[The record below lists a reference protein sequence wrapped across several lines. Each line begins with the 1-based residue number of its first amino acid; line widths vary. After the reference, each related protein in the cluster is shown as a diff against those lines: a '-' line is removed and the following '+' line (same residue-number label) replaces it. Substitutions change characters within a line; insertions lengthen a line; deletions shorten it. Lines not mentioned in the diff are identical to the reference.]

1 MFIPLWLLALA
12 GFAFVLLAAMALR
25 PRQGGE
31 TIRGE
36 MIQGQQRDARRLA
49 APKSSS
55 AAPPPAALLPE
66 ETSILA
72 DPEISAALV
81 GGNKIEAIR
90 LVRERTGLGLK
101 ESKDL
106 VERLQRS

>member
-25 PRQGGE
+25 RRSDQ
-31 TIRGE
+31 E
-36 MIQGQQRDARRLA
+36 MIQGQQRDAGRLTA
-49 APKSSS
+49 TT
-55 AAPPPAALLPE
+55 PPRTVRTPAALLPE
-66 ETSILA
+66 ETAILA
-72 DPEISAALV
+72 DAEIGAALA

-90 LVRERTGLGLK
+90 LVREHTGLGLK

-106 VERLQRS
+106 VERLQRG

>member
-12 GFAFVLLAAMALR
+12 GFAFVILAALAIR
-25 PRQGGE
+25 PRSG
-31 TIRGE
+31 GE

-49 APKSSS
+49 AHS
-55 AAPPPAALLPE
+55 AQPPGAPLPE
-66 ETSILA
+66 ENAILA
-72 DPEISAALV
+72 IPEISAALA
-81 GGNKIEAIR
+81 GGNKIEAIK

-106 VERLQRS
+106 VERLQR

>member
-25 PRQGGE
+25 PRSD
-31 TIRGE
+31 RE
-36 MIQGQQRDARRLA
+36 MIQTQQRDARRS
-49 APKSSS
+49 APQ
-55 AAPPPAALLPE
+55 PAVALLPE
-66 ETSILA
+66 DTAILA
-72 DPEISAALV
+72 DAEISAALAA
-81 GGNKIEAIR
+81 GSKIEAIK

-106 VERLQRS
+106 VERLQR